1 MVQKRPIRFT
11 QRLGVAQFDRLQET
25 ADSLGVAKAEITRT
39 ALDKY
44 LDELGSLR
52 HKSETPAA

>member
-25 ADSLGVAKAEITRT
+25 ADKLGVAKAEITRT
-39 ALDKY
+39 ALDEY
-44 LDELGSLR
+44 LDKLGSLSHEIR
-52 HKSETPAA
+52 TPVV